1 MPVSNQSRLDL
12 RDQLQAT
19 LGAHYTL
26 EHELTGGAMARVF
39 AAQDAVLSRRIVVK
53 VLSPEMAEG
62 VSAERFAREIRI
74 AASLNQANIVPVLA
88 TGETNGLPYYTMP
101 FVDGLSLRERL
112 KKDGA
117 LPINEAFSVM
127 RDVARALA
135 FAHQHG
141 VVHRDIKPENVLLSG
156 DAAVVTDFGIA
167 KAISVAR
174 TTSAGA
180 ASPTLT
186 AAGIAIGTPAYMAP
200 EQISGEDA
208 VDHRTDIYAFGCL
221 AYELIAGRPPFAET
235 SARELFAAHITKAP
249 TPLSTLRRDCPSAI
263 SDIVMHCL
271 EKDPARRPQSARE
284 LLSAMDAAH
293 VARPSNALRGAL
305 RSPATWP
312 IVGAVVLA
320 LVIFLAL
327 SRQTSSDVDR
337 SVAVLP
343 LTNIGG
349 DSAQEYLADGM
360 TDELATALGKMPGVR
375 IASRSLAGRYRGQ
388 RDVDVRDVG
397 RTLAVTHVLQGSLRR
412 VGDKLRVNAV
422 LTNAADGIEVW
433 SDSYDRGAD
442 DVFAV
447 QDEITRGVAGA
458 LGVAGRGGSEVRG
471 TRDVEAYDQYLR
483 GQFLLR
489 RRGPGVRQAAQLFE
503 RAIARDANFARAHAA
518 LAAALQLF
526 PYFAATP
533 AAEVHEQ
540 ATAAARRALELDSTL
555 AEAHTALGLAYMHA
569 LDWTRAHESMKRA
582 VELDPTDASAHHQ
595 YGRLLLYTGETDS
608 AAAEFRRAKAIDPF
622 SALYSTWIAL
632 TMSLRGDQTGAL
644 EEITRAIEIDSLN
657 PVALQVATRVYFHT
671 NRPTEARAA
680 AMRLPEFLPWNAVA
694 AYLYARIGDRDRAM
708 RVRQSIERMSP
719 RPWMVETSISYVS
732 LGLGDTARALTAMEK
747 ATDLGEIWPS
757 FWPLSDPMYDEVRR
771 SRRFAELER
780 RVGLSGR
787 FTR

>member
-1 MPVSNQSRLDL
+1 VSERTRLDL

-26 EHELTGGAMARVF
+26 EHELTGGAMSRVF

-53 VLSPEMAEG
+53 VLSPELAEG

-74 AASLNQANIVPVLA
+74 AASLNQANIVPLLA

-101 FVDGLSLRERL
+101 FVDGLSLRDRL

-117 LPINEAFSVM
+117 LPVNEAFSVM

-167 KAISVAR
+167 KAISVAK

-180 ASPTLT
+180 ASHTLT

-200 EQISGEDA
+200 EQISGEDQ
-208 VDHRTDIYAFGCL
+208 DHRTDIYAFGCL
-221 AYELIAGRPPFAET
+221 AYELIAGRPPFTET
-235 SARELFAAHITKAP
+235 SARELFAAHITRDP

-271 EKDPARRPQSARE
+271 QKDPGRRPQSARE

-293 VARPSNALRGAL
+293 IARPSNALRGAL
-305 RSPATWP
+305 RSPAMWP
-312 IVGAVVLA
+312 VVGAIVLA

-327 SRQTSSDVDR
+327 ANQTSSDIDR

-360 TDELATALGKMPGVR
+360 TDELATALGKMRVR
-375 IASRSLAGRYRGQ
+375 VASRSLAGRYRGQ
-388 RDVDVRDVG
+388 RDLDVREVG
-397 RTLAVTHVLQGSLRR
+397 RSLAVSHVLQGSVRR

-422 LTNAADGIEVW
+422 LTNATDGIEVW
-433 SDSYDRGAD
+433 SDSYDRNAE

-458 LGVAGRGGSEVRG
+458 LGAAGRGDTEVRG
-471 TRDVEAYDQYLR
+471 TRDVEAYDKYLR

-489 RRGPGVRQAAQLFE
+489 RRGPGVRQAARLFE
-503 RAIARDANFARAHAA
+503 EAIARDGNFARAHAA

-526 PYFAATP
+526 PYFAATS
-533 AAEVHEQ
+533 AADVHAK

-569 LDWTRAHESMKRA
+569 LDWTRALESMKRA

-595 YGRLLLYTGETDS
+595 YGRVLLYTGQADTAD
-608 AAAEFRRAKAIDPF
+608 AEFRRAKSIDPF
-622 SALYSTWIAL
+622 SALYSSWVAL
-632 TMSLRGDQTGAL
+632 TMSLRGDQAGAE
-644 EEITRAIEIDSLN
+644 EEIRRAIEIDSLN
-657 PVALQVATRVYFHT
+657 PVGLQVASRVYMYT
-671 NRPTEARAA
+671 NRQNDARRA
-680 AMRLPEFLPWNAVA
+680 AMRLPELMPWNAVA
-694 AYLYARIGDRDRAM
+694 AYVYARIGDRERAL
-708 RVRQSIERMSP
+708 RVRRSIEQTSP
-719 RPWMVETSISYVS
+719 PPWFAQTASAYVS
-732 LGLGDTARALTAMEK
+732 LGLGDTARALTALEK
-747 ATDLGEIWPS
+747 ATELGEIWPS
-757 FWPLSDPMYDEVRR
+757 FWPLSDPMFDEVRN
-771 SRRFAELER
+771 SPRFAELER
-780 RVGLSGR
+780 RVGLSDR
-787 FTR
+787 FPR

>member
-1 MPVSNQSRLDL
+1 MTDL

-26 EHELTGGAMARVF
+26 EHELAGGAMSRVF
-39 AAQDAVLSRRIVVK
+39 AAQDAVLSRRVVVK
-53 VLSPEMAEG
+53 VLSPELAEG

-74 AASLNQANIVPVLA
+74 AASLNQANIVPVLS
-88 TGETNGLPYYTMP
+88 TGATNGLPYYTMP
-101 FVDGLSLRERL
+101 FVDGLSLRDRL

-167 KAISVAR
+167 KAISVAK
-174 TTSAGA
+174 TTAAGG

-221 AYELIAGRPPFAET
+221 AYELIAGRPPFTGT
-235 SARELFAAHITKAP
+235 SARELFAAHITKDP
-249 TPLSTLRRDCPSAI
+249 QPLATLRRDCPSAI

-271 EKDPARRPQSARE
+271 QKEPAQRPQSARE
-284 LLSAMDAAH
+284 LLSTMDAAH
-293 VARPSNALRGAL
+293 VARPSNALRSVL
-305 RSPATWP
+305 RSPAVWP
-312 IVGAVVLA
+312 VVGAVVLA

-388 RDVDVRDVG
+388 RDLDVRDVG
-397 RTLAVTHVLQGSLRR
+397 RTLAVSHVLQGSLRR

-422 LTNAADGIEVW
+422 LTNADDGIEVW
-433 SDSYDRGAD
+433 SDSYDRPAG

-458 LGVAGRGGSEVRG
+458 LGVGGRGVGEVRG
-471 TRDVEAYDQYLR
+471 TRDVEAYDKYLR

-489 RRGPGVRQAAQLFE
+489 RRGPGVSQAARLFE
-503 RAIARDANFARAHAA
+503 EAIARDGNFARAHAA

-533 AAEVHEQ
+533 AKDVHERSS
-540 ATAAARRALELDSTL
+540 AAARRALELDSTL

-569 LDWTRAHESMKRA
+569 FDWTRAHEAMKRA

-595 YGRLLLYTGETDS
+595 YGRLLLYTAQADS
-608 AAAEFRRAKAIDPF
+608 AEAEFRRAKAIDPF
-622 SALYSTWIAL
+622 SALYSTWVSL
-632 TMSLRGDQTGAL
+632 TVSLRNDQPAAL
-644 EEITRAIEIDSLN
+644 EEITRALEIDSLN
-657 PVALQVATRVYFHT
+657 PVALQVASRVYLYT
-671 NRPTEARAA
+671 NRPNDARATA
-680 AMRLPEFLPWNAVA
+680 VRLPGLMPWNAVA
-694 AYLYARIGDRDRAM
+694 AYVYAKIGDRERAL
-708 RVRQSIERMSP
+708 RIRRAIEQTNP
-719 RPWMVETSISYVS
+719 RPWMVETSIAFVS
-732 LGLGDTARALTAMEK
+732 LGLGDTARALTALER
-747 ATDLGEIWPS
+747 ATELGEIWPS
-757 FWPLSDPMYDEVRR
+757 FWALSDPMFDEVR
-771 SRRFAELER
+771 SSPRFVELER

>member
-1 MPVSNQSRLDL
+1 VTDL

-19 LGAHYTL
+19 LGAQYTL
-26 EHELTGGAMARVF
+26 EHELTGGAMSRVF
-39 AAQDAVLSRRIVVK
+39 AAQDAVLSRRVVVK
-53 VLSPEMAEG
+53 VLSPELAEG

-74 AASLNQANIVPVLA
+74 AASLNQANIVPVLS
-88 TGETNGLPYYTMP
+88 TGATNGLPYYTMP
-101 FVDGLSLRERL
+101 FVDGLSLRDRL

-167 KAISVAR
+167 KAISVAK

-180 ASPTLT
+180 TSPTLT

-200 EQISGEDA
+200 EQISGEDD

-221 AYELIAGRPPFAET
+221 AYELIAGRPPFTEN
-235 SARELFAAHITKAP
+235 SARELFAAHITKSP
-249 TPLSTLRRDCPSAI
+249 PPLSTLRRDCPSAV

-271 EKDPARRPQSARE
+271 EKDPARRPQSARD
-284 LLSAMDAAH
+284 LLSAMDAVH
-293 VARPSNALRGAL
+293 VTRPSNALRGAL
-305 RSPATWP
+305 RSPAAWP
-312 IVGAVVLA
+312 VVGAIVLA
-320 LVIFLAL
+320 LAMFLAL
-327 SRQTSSDVDR
+327 SRQTSDDVDR

-375 IASRSLAGRYRGQ
+375 VASRSLAGRYRGQ
-388 RDVDVRDVG
+388 RDLDVRDVG
-397 RTLAVTHVLQGSLRR
+397 RTLAVSHVLQGSVRR

-422 LTNAADGIEVW
+422 LTNAQDGIEVW
-433 SDSYDRGAD
+433 ADSYDRNTE

-447 QDEITRGVAGA
+447 QDEIMRGVAGA
-458 LGVAGRGGSEVRG
+458 LGVAGRSASEVRG
-471 TRDVEAYDQYLR
+471 TRDPEAYDQYLR

-489 RRGPGVRQAAQLFE
+489 RRGPGVRQAAELFE
-503 RAIARDANFARAHAA
+503 RAIARDGNFARAHAA

-533 AAEVHEQ
+533 AADVHQ
-540 ATAAARRALELDSTL
+540 RATAAANRALQLDSTL

-569 LDWTRAHESMKRA
+569 LDWTRAHESMRRA
-582 VELDPTDASAHHQ
+582 VELDPSDASAHHQ
-595 YGRLLLYTGETDS
+595 FGRLLVYTGQADS
-608 AAAEFRRAKAIDPF
+608 AEAEFRRAKAIEPF
-622 SALYSTWIAL
+622 SALYLSWVSLA
-632 TMSLRGDQTGAL
+632 MSLRKDQTAAL
-644 EEITRAIEIDSLN
+644 EEITRALEIDSLN
-657 PVALQVATRVYFHT
+657 PVALQVASRVYLYT
-671 NRPTEARAA
+671 NRPNEARTAA
-680 AMRLPEFLPWNAVA
+680 LRLPELMPWNGVA
-694 AYLYARIGDRDRAM
+694 AYLYGKIGDRERAL
-708 RVRQSIERMSP
+708 RVRRASEQTNP
-719 RPWMVETSISYVS
+719 RPWMVETSIAFTS
-732 LGLGDTARALTAMEK
+732 LGLGDTARALTALEK

-757 FWPLSDPMYDEVRR
+757 FWPLSDPMFDGVRN
-771 SRRFAELER
+771 SPRFAELER